1 MPKVITDQ
9 QTRDI
14 CRMIHNWD
22 RQHKLDWNL
31 ICLGAQEILNWDKPP
46 TRQALNKKT
55 TIKLAY
61 QAKKGVLRREQERI
75 DNLPRP
81 KTIKD
86 GAERIA
92 RLEKEIEE
100 LKLLNSKLAELYR
113 LIVYNASLAGFKK
126 SDLMKPMPSSKE
138 PTKN

>member
-22 RQHKLDWNL
+22 SQQKLDWNE
-31 ICLGAQEILNWDKPP
+31 ICIGAQDILNWDKPP
-46 TRQALNKKT
+46 TRQALNKKA
-55 TIKLAY
+55 TIKIAY
-61 QAKKGVLRREQERI
+61 HAKKDALRKEQERL
-75 DNLPRP
+75 DSLPRP

-92 RLEKEIEE
+92 RLEKEVEE
-100 LKLLNSKLAELYR
+100 LKFLNSKLAELYR
-113 LIVYNASLAGFKK
+113 LIVYNASLAGLKK
-126 SDLMKPMPSSKE
+126 SDLTKPMPSSKE
-138 PTKN
+138 PSKS